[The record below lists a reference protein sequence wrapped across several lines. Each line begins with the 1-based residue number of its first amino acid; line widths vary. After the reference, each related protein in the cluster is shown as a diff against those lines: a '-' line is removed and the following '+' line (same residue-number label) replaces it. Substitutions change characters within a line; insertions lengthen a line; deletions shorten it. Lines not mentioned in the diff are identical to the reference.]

1 MRNNKQAFT
10 LLELLVVIAI
20 IGIISTLAIVAL
32 QGARAKAR
40 DAKRISDI
48 RQIQTALEL
57 YYNDFSIYPNEVVS
71 GGTIEGDPTAY
82 MLVVPHGPKPAD
94 GPCSSSE
101 YVYQQLNGGQ
111 SYYIQFCLS
120 GNTGSLGAG
129 VKCASPLGII
139 STSTS
144 CN

>member
-1 MRNNKQAFT
+1 MKNNKQAFT
-10 LLELLVVIAI
+10 LLELLVVVAI
-20 IGIISTLAIVAL
+20 IGVISTLAIVAL

-57 YYNDFSIYPNEVVS
+57 HFNDFSAYPSEVVS
-71 GGTIEGDPTAY
+71 GGTIEGNSTTY
-82 MLVVPHGPKPAD
+82 MLIVPYGPKPAD

-101 YVYQQLNGGQ
+101 YVYQQLDGGR

-129 VKCASPLGII
+129 VKCASPMGII
-139 STSTS
+139 ATSTS
-144 CN
+144 CF

>member
-1 MRNNKQAFT
+1 MKNNKQAFT
-10 LLELLVVIAI
+10 LLELLVVVAI

-57 YYNDFSIYPNEVVS
+57 HFNDFSAYPSEVLP
-71 GGTIEGDPTAY
+71 GGTIGEGASTY
-82 MLVVPHGPKPAD
+82 MLVVPQGPTPAD
-94 GPCSSSE
+94 GSCSSTE
-101 YVYQQLNGGQ
+101 YVYQQLDGGR

-129 VKCASPLGII
+129 VKCASPMGII
-139 STSTS
+139 ATSTS
-144 CN
+144 CF